1 MNKPIRQTLRKK
13 IASARNRRSVAAP
26 PGGAAAPL
34 AQQASKLARRID
46 AFDRRILR
54 ALAANARATN
64 VEIAREI
71 GLSEAPCSRRIH
83 RLEQEGVIAGYGVR
97 VSSQAMGV
105 GITAFITLT
114 LDMVSAQ
121 SADRFAEV
129 VLESPHV
136 LACYIVSGSAYALLH
151 VAAADIGSYSKF
163 VLDRLRTIPG
173 VKDLNSNFVM
183 RVVKESGGLAGLLEM
198 ARGEEAA
205 QLEESSR
212 GESGSQ
218 GE

>member
-1 MNKPIRQTLRKK
+1 MKK
-13 IASARNRRSVAAP
+13 LGRPVQSNEHARVRSRTPRAASVDAAGAHGTRHRAQLGVERS
-26 PGGAAAPL
+26 
-34 AQQASKLARRID
+34 ID
-46 AFDRRILR
+46 EFDRRILR
-54 ALAANARATN
+54 ALARNARATN

-71 GLSEAPCSRRIH
+71 GLSEAPCSRRIQ
-83 RLEQEGVIAGYGVR
+83 RLEREGVIAGYGVR
-97 VSSQAMGV
+97 MDPRAVGV

-129 VLESPHV
+129 VLQSPHV

-151 VAAADIGSYSKF
+151 VAAADIGAYSQF

-183 RVVKESGGLAGLLEM
+183 RVVKDSGGPTELLEL
-198 ARGEEAA
+198 AHGERN
-205 QLEESSR
+205 SR
-212 GESGSQ
+212 
-218 GE
+218 